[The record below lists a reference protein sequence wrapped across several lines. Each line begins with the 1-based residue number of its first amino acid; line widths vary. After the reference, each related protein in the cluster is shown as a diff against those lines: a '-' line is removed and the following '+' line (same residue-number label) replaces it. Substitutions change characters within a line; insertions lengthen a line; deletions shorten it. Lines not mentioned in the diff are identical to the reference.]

1 VAGGEPAAAESTTA
15 TLDTCG
21 EIGDGGGYSG
31 DHGPIPATGKKRR
44 ARRCCSAC
52 QRGSGRL
59 LAAAEGDGHGG
70 SSVQRENHGEKRES
84 GQGGRE
90 KKGGFF
96 VAFNGVFRR

>member
-1 VAGGEPAAAESTTA
+1 LAAALS
-15 TLDTCG
+15 DTCG
-21 EIGDGGGYSG
+21 ETAASGGDFG
-31 DHGPIPATGKKRR
+31 HPGPIRLVGRKRT

-52 QRGSGRL
+52 RRGSGRL

-96 VAFNGVFRR
+96 VAFNGIFRR